1 MTKSQKAL
9 VAMSEKRQ
17 RLNALQLRGAE
28 LTEEEKAEVKTLAG
42 ELDTLETEYR
52 AAVQEEDE
60 ADAADRD
67 KPEDGE
73 TREIRELRAKARLGV
88 YVDAAVNGRSLEGAE
103 KELRQAAFQVRAGG
117 GDQDGVIP
125 WEILE
130 PPAAPPV
137 ESRADAPTVAPS
149 GAGAMQDTIVG
160 RVFADTAAAYL
171 GVRMPVQESGDNL
184 QVVIGDGATGAT
196 KAKGDG
202 QDAEAASLEV
212 TSLPPRRL
220 TARYVYRV
228 EDKTRLVGL
237 GEALRADLTGA
248 LGEALDAAT
257 LNGDGSGVNPTGFF
271 AALDTPD
278 DPSEASGM
286 ADLLAAAAAAVDGRY
301 ALTLRDVRSLVGKAT
316 YGLAASTLTAAGML
330 SAADYL
336 SQFSGGYR
344 TSALIPGPDASHH
357 QAGLTYKGGPGM
369 GSHAVCPMWSAAGPR
384 VIMDEVTRAASGE
397 EALTILMLYNF
408 KVLRAD
414 AYAETRFQTQ

>member
-1 MTKSQKAL
+1 M
-9 VAMSEKRQ
+9 
-17 RLNALQLRGAE
+17 
-28 LTEEEKAEVKTLAG
+28 
-42 ELDTLETEYR
+42 
-52 AAVQEEDE
+52 
-60 ADAADRD
+60 
-67 KPEDGE
+67 
-73 TREIRELRAKARLGV
+73 
-88 YVDAAVNGRSLEGAE
+88 
-103 KELRQAAFQVRAGG
+103 RQAAFQVRAGG

-301 ALTLRDVRSLVGKAT
+301 ALTLRDVRSFGGQGHLWTGRVHVDGCRNVVGG
-316 YGLAASTLTAAGML
+316 GLPFPIQWRLPDFGVDPRTRRQPPPSGSDLQGRSGHGKPRRL
-330 SAADYL
+330 SNVVGSRSPRHHGRSDP
-336 SQFSGGYR
+336 GG
-344 TSALIPGPDASHH
+344 
-357 QAGLTYKGGPGM
+357 
-369 GSHAVCPMWSAAGPR
+369 
-384 VIMDEVTRAASGE
+384 
-397 EALTILMLYNF
+397 
-408 KVLRAD
+408 LR
-414 AYAETRFQTQ
+414 